1 MSAQSRAPI
10 WMLLAAMVS
19 LMGAGV
25 LMLWREHNV
34 PPNLEAVRAWP
45 GSVSSWRRR
54 RVLARYLR
62 VFPADQGAHLLMAQI
77 AMDRP
82 DPQPDY
88 ALEHLRKVQP
98 DTPKDTAI
106 LRFFEGKAY
115 YQQKRY
121 DLAESFWKQAL
132 DLDPTVPEAG
142 WALLDLFDLEAR
154 VEEAH
159 RLGLRIYQVEPDPR
173 DRIRALLEL
182 TRLDIDKVAPGS
194 QVQIFEPLFQQH
206 PENLYLALIV
216 GLALIHDSR
225 PEEGIEVLRVALRWH
240 PDSAE
245 AWDGWLTGLD
255 DGHQPELLRK
265 EFARL
270 PKTLAADPRFAKHAG
285 AVAQGARD
293 WPAAVQAYRRAYAF
307 EPWNGVVLYR
317 LRMALRAA
325 GESTESERIDQLL
338 TLYQNA
344 YKQTRPVYTQALAIK
359 TLGLEPHPQVCH
371 RMADLREKVGR
382 FDEARLWHR
391 LVLRDDP
398 DNALSLAALKR
409 LE

>member
-1 MSAQSRAPI
+1 
-10 WMLLAAMVS
+10 MLLAAMVS
-19 LMGAGV
+19 LIGAGALV
-25 LMLWREHNV
+25 LWREHET
-34 PPNLEAVRAWP
+34 PPSLEAVRA
-45 GSVSSWRRR
+45 
-54 RVLARYLR
+54 LARERQFAQAQALMTRYLR
-62 VFPADQGAHLLMAQI
+62 VFPADHRAHLLMAQV

-82 DPQPDY
+82 DPQPDC
-88 ALEHLRKVQP
+88 ALEHLRKVRP
-98 DTPKDTAI
+98 DTPKSTAI
-106 LRFFEGKAY
+106 LRFFEGKAC

-121 DLAESFWKQAL
+121 DLAESFWKQAM
-132 DLDPTVPEAG
+132 DLDPIVPEAG
-142 WALLDLFDLEAR
+142 WALLDLLDLEAR

-159 RLGLRIYQVEPDPR
+159 RLGMRIYQVEPDPR

-194 QVQIFEPLFQQH
+194 QVQVFEPLFKEH
-206 PENLYLALIV
+206 PENLSLALIV

-225 PEEGIEVLRVALRWH
+225 PDEGIEVLDVALQRH

-270 PKTLAADPRFAKHAG
+270 PKALVADPRFAKHAG
-285 AVAQGARD
+285 TVAQGARD
-293 WPAAVQAYRRAYAF
+293 WPAAVQAYRRAYAL

-325 GESTESERIDQLL
+325 GENAESERIDQLL
-338 TLYQNA
+338 AAYQTA
-344 YKQTRPVYTQALAIK
+344 YKQTRPAYTAALAIK
-359 TLGLEPHPQVCH
+359 TLGLEPHPQICH

>member
-1 MSAQSRAPI
+1 MAA
-10 WMLLAAMVS
+10 LAS
-19 LMGAGV
+19 LMGVGG
-25 LMLWREHNV
+25 LLLWRELRL
-34 PPNLEAVRAWP
+34 PPKLNEIHALAQQGRFDRAEE
-45 GSVSSWRRR
+45 
-54 RVLARYLR
+54 LTKRYLQ
-62 VFPADQGAHLLMAQI
+62 VFPGDDRAHLLMAQV
-77 AMDRP
+77 AMDRT
-82 DPQPDY
+82 DPQPEY
-88 ALEHLRKVQP
+88 ALEHLHKVQA
-98 DTPKDTAI
+98 DTPKDAAI
-106 LRFFEGKAY
+106 LRFFVGKAY

-142 WALLDLFDLEAR
+142 WALLDLLDLEAR

-159 RLGLRIYQVEPDPR
+159 RLGMRIYQVEPDPR

-206 PENLYLALIV
+206 PENLSLALVV

-225 PEEGIEVLRVALRWH
+225 PEEGIEVLKVALRWH

-255 DGHQPELLRK
+255 DAHQPEMLRQ

-270 PKTLAADPRFAKHAG
+270 PRAMSGDARFAKHAG
-285 AVAQGARD
+285 AVAQGTHN
-293 WPAAVQAYRRAYAF
+293 WPEAVRAYRRAYAL

-325 GESTESERIDQLL
+325 AESAESERIDQLL
-338 TLYQNA
+338 TVYQTA
-344 YKQTRPVYTQALAIK
+344 FKQIRAVYTKALSTK
-359 TLGLEPHPQVCH
+359 TLGLSPHMDLYH
-371 RMADLREKVGR
+371 NMGDLRERMGR
-382 FDEARLWHR
+382 FDDARLWHR
-391 LVLRDDP
+391 LVLRFDP

>member
-1 MSAQSRAPI
+1 
-10 WMLLAAMVS
+10 
-19 LMGAGV
+19 
-25 LMLWREHNV
+25 
-34 PPNLEAVRAWP
+34 
-45 GSVSSWRRR
+45 
-54 RVLARYLR
+54 
-62 VFPADQGAHLLMAQI
+62 MAQVV
-77 AMDRP
+77 MDRP

-88 ALEHLRKVQP
+88 ALEHLQKVQSETSR
-98 DTPKDTAI
+98 DAAI

-132 DLDPTVPEAG
+132 DLEPTVPEAG
-142 WALLDLFDLEAR
+142 WALLDLLDMEGR

-159 RLGLRIYQVEPDPR
+159 RLGMRIYQVEPDPR
-173 DRIRALLEL
+173 DRIRALQEL

-194 QVQIFEPLFQQH
+194 QVQVFEPLFQQH
-206 PENLYLALIV
+206 PEDLTLALIV
-216 GLALIHDSR
+216 GMALIHDSR
-225 PEEGIEVLRVALRWH
+225 PQQGIEVLKTAIHWH

-255 DGHQPELLRK
+255 DGHEPELFRQ

-270 PKTLAADPRFAKHAG
+270 PEALATDPRFAKHAG
-285 AVAQGARD
+285 AVAQGART
-293 WPAAVQAYRRAYAF
+293 WPAAVQAYRRAYAL
-307 EPWNGVVLYR
+307 EPWNGIVLYR

-325 GESTESERIDQLL
+325 GEKAEFERIDQLL
-338 TLYQNA
+338 TAYQSA
-344 YKQTRPVYTQALAIK
+344 YKQTRPVYTQALGIK
-359 TLGLEPHPQVCH
+359 TLGLEPHPEICH
-371 RMADLREKVGR
+371 RLADLREKMGR
-382 FDEARLWHR
+382 FDEACLWHR